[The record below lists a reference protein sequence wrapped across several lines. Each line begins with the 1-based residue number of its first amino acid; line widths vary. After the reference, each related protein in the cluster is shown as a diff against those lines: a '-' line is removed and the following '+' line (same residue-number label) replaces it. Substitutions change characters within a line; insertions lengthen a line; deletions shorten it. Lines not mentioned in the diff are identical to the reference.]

1 MSLFSLDATA
11 IFAFVQPQLQPNNA
25 FSTQKNTVLV
35 LPKKNNEKNMNCPF
49 FLISEL

>member
-11 IFAFVQPQLQPNNA
+11 IFALVQPQLQPNNA

-35 LPKKNNEKNMNCPF
+35 LPKKNIMKKYELSF
-49 FLISEL
+49 FYF